1 MDGTALGK
9 YTIRA
14 VIQRIGP
21 NRYAIKADAMAVGDP
36 PLPRFEE
43 TDWCEP
49 CTYEEARKKA
59 YLFIAR
65 VARAIGQ
72 LGHDVADV
80 MVEEGDY
87 PPTPR
92 KRER

>member
-14 VIQRIGP
+14 TIQRIGA

-59 YLFIAR
+59 YLFIAK
-65 VARAIGQ
+65 VAHAIGQ

-80 MVEEGDY
+80 MVEEGEY
-87 PPTPR
+87 TPPSKYR
-92 KRER
+92 